1 MRNTIQGYAVLKH
14 ITSNNHSTI
23 RDLLNIS
30 YIDEKGRTRRGI
42 NSPTKVISDLRKE
55 YGNIILDHWVND
67 NGVMYKVYYI
77 NKDKKK
83 QINKLLKL

>member
-1 MRNTIQGYAVLKH
+1 MNL
-14 ITSNNHSTI
+14 SFST
-23 RDLLNIS
+23 
-30 YIDEKGRTRRGI
+30 
-42 NSPTKVISDLRKE
+42 
-55 YGNIILDHWVND
+55 HWVSD